1 MDSRRSDYPVGTGL
15 RHALRGKFVLRRLSI
30 SIRSLCGMEMPA
42 AQGTSTRLLDVAIMV
57 LLDRDVIVIAAE
69 LNTAEGWGVL

>member
-1 MDSRRSDYPVGTGL
+1 
-15 RHALRGKFVLRRLSI
+15 
-30 SIRSLCGMEMPA
+30 MEMPA
-42 AQGTSTRLLDVAIMV
+42 AQGTSTRPLDVAIMV